1 MTGPAFPTGP
11 GLPNGPVAPA
21 PAGSL
26 QTVPPDL
33 LRRRFSPLTWVAMV
47 VLGLGGLVIAVLLFL
62 VGGAAG
68 SVITTLLAAV
78 SFPLLIAV
86 CFWLDRYEPE
96 PGRYRLAAL
105 GWGAVVA
112 VALSFVAEQLF
123 FAIPGT
129 DEFVDTAI
137 LAPLIEESAKGL
149 FLVAAVVLRRTEVH
163 GLLDGIIYAALVGI
177 GFAFVEDIIY
187 YLSSLNSGGPAG
199 LGVTFILRGV
209 MSPFAHPLFTS
220 ATGIGI
226 GIAVSTR
233 KPALRVLAPILGFV
247 VAVGLH
253 GLWNGSTFW
262 GTGAYFRTYAAIML
276 PLLVVVVAV
285 AIWARHR
292 EGTMLTGA
300 LQQVVPMGWIQP
312 GEIRWVARLS
322 DRMSSRGYARIHGGP
337 TAKRALEAYQQTM
350 TEVGFLHA
358 RAVAG
363 TAPRD
368 LNQRMAVLLTH
379 AAALRP
385 YVILPPPP
393 GGQGALPG
401 GPGWP
406 VQPVQPV
413 QPGLPGAGPR

>member
-11 GLPNGPVAPA
+11 LAPGPVAYPQPVPA
-21 PAGSL
+21 
-26 QTVPPDL
+26 DL
-33 LRRRFSPLTWVAMV
+33 LRHRISPLTWVSMI
-47 VLGLGGLVIAVLLFL
+47 VLGLGGLFMAVLVLAI
-62 VGGAAG
+62 GGAAG
-68 SVITTLLAAV
+68 SVITTLLAAL
-78 SFPLLIAV
+78 SFPLLILI

-112 VALSFVAEQLF
+112 VALSFIAEQLF
-123 FAIPGT
+123 FAIAGT

-149 FLVAAVVLRRTEVH
+149 FLVAIMILRRSEIH
-163 GLLDGIIYAALVGI
+163 GLLDGIVYAALVGI
-177 GFAFVEDIIY
+177 GFAFVEDIVY
-187 YLSSLNSGGPAG
+187 YLGSLSQGGAAG
-199 LGVTFILRGV
+199 LSTTFILRGV

-233 KPALRVLAPILGFV
+233 KPALRVVAPVSGFV

-262 GTGAYFRTYAAIML
+262 GTGAYFRTYGTIML
-276 PLLVVVVAV
+276 PLLVIVLAV
-285 AIWARHR
+285 AIWARTQ
-292 EGTMLTGA
+292 EGKMLTRS
-300 LQQVVPMGWIQP
+300 LEQVVPMGWIQP
-312 GEIRWVARLS
+312 DEIRWVARLS
-322 DRMSSRGYARIHGGP
+322 DRMSSRGYAKIHGGP
-337 TAKRALEAYQQTM
+337 SAKRALGAYQQTM

-358 RAVAG
+358 WAVAG

-368 LNQRMAVLLTH
+368 LNQRMSVLLAH

-393 GGQGALPG
+393 GP
-401 GPGWP
+401 GPG
-406 VQPVQPV
+406 V
-413 QPGLPGAGPR
+413 R